1 MTRFAQHLQSNPK
14 GTWLSQFIKTICSLS
29 ESAVTQALYSSMHFN
44 ILMNTL
50 FESKPFHSQPLTCEL
65 QKVNVKRVLRPT
77 RRVQNADL
85 NSLSLREIVDE
96 WTGFFFNRQLSFS
109 SKPAGCDTQKKAD
122 KCEMTP
128 GIHMNKQTVKQCSSY
143 TQTNSSLTHTQSHQP
158 PRCQTALS
166 SPSKC
171 GVRQYQPL
179 SCTDTHIRH

>member
-1 MTRFAQHLQSNPK
+1 
-14 GTWLSQFIKTICSLS
+14 
-29 ESAVTQALYSSMHFN
+29 MHFN

-50 FESKPFHSQPLTCEL
+50 FKSKPRFTHSL
-65 QKVNVKRVLRPT
+65 
-77 RRVQNADL
+77 DL
-85 NSLSLREIVDE
+85 WASKGKCKESSKAHQESSECRFELSLWEKLWMNGQV
-96 WTGFFFNRQLSFS
+96 FFNRQLSFS

-158 PRCQTALS
+158 PQCQTALS